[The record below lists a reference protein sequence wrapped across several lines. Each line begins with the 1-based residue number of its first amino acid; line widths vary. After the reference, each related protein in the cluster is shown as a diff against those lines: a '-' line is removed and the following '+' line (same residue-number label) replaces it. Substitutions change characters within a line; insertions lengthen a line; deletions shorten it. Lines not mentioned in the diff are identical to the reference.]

1 MCLLI
6 DNQLNLTG
14 DIEVQERSSSAYALV
29 QYLKSELDQERQQ
42 GVDDMMTDSDTA
54 PIEKNTL
61 IDTIIEE
68 MTLLFT
74 GDLNP
79 VAPKAQKKVMLPE
92 GLDID
97 EWINSPLS
105 DNVSSSE
112 DEKGDFLFVANH
124 SYDGV
129 GGQESRKSSPEITRE
144 DVERARRSREL
155 EQSHNPNYL
164 KSSNKKSKKQTP
176 IEDEIEDIPIAEIA
190 LDIPLKIHSTKR
202 SDKYLQQDRKG
213 SKSKRTSKK
222 TSKKHKNKL
231 SYSSSESEYD
241 EILPVQVSTVVEIP
255 EGATLSDSDN
265 DQKDDN
271 DPHKSLNIDLD
282 IPIQTIMPEK
292 STKSK
297 GDKKKSHATKG
308 TALEPEKETKDRKK
322 KHKKEKDQTKVSKKK
337 EKKDVNLFDVEEP
350 NAELKEDKHQQDATP
365 VKTKS
370 ESSKKK
376 HSHDKTKKQSKLKKS
391 SSKTGYE
398 DFSTPTK

>member
-1 MCLLI
+1 M
-6 DNQLNLTG
+6 
-14 DIEVQERSSSAYALV
+14 QERSSSAYALI
-29 QYLKSELDQERQQ
+29 QYLKSELDQEREQ
-42 GVDDMMTDSDTA
+42 GVDDMMTDDDTA
-54 PIEKNTL
+54 PIEKNSL
-61 IDTIIEE
+61 IDTIIDE

-112 DEKGDFLFVANH
+112 DEKGDFLFVANQ

-129 GGQESRKSSPEITRE
+129 AGQDSRKSSPEITKE

-155 EQSHNPNYL
+155 QQSHNPNYL
-164 KSSNKKSKKQTP
+164 KSSNKKSKKQAP
-176 IEDEIEDIPIAEIA
+176 VEDDIDDIPIAEIA
-190 LDIPLKIHSTKR
+190 LDVPLKIHSTKR
-202 SDKYLQQDRKG
+202 SDKYLQQDRKA
-213 SKSKRTSKK
+213 STKTKRTSKK

-265 DQKDDN
+265 DQKDEN
-271 DPHKSLNIDLD
+271 DPHTSLNIDLD
-282 IPIQTIMPEK
+282 IPVQATKTGETKAK
-292 STKSK
+292 S
-297 GDKKKSHATKG
+297 DKKKSHVSKG
-308 TALEPEKETKDRKK
+308 SGEAEKEIKERKK
-322 KHKKEKDQTKVSKKK
+322 KHKKERDHTKISKKK
-337 EKKDVNLFDVEEP
+337 DKQPQDVNLFEVE
-350 NAELKEDKHQQDATP
+350 AGDTKEETNQETDDKP
-365 VKTKS
+365 FKTKS
-370 ESSKKK
+370 ASNKKK
-376 HSHDKTKKQSKLKKS
+376 HSHDKQKKQSKVKKS

-398 DFSTPTK
+398 EFSTPTK